1 MAGSLVLGLEAG
13 CGIEQLSHVGSHQKQ
28 LFSEGEVQI
37 AKDFE
42 YQASVILEE
51 CIQTYSILQ
60 SVTWL
65 HNVHAKWA
73 LPFLFYST
81 DVELAFTLIISNSS
95 RKLTLGNARVIQN
108 RLG

>member
-1 MAGSLVLGLEAG
+1 MAGSLVLGLEVG
-13 CGIEQLSHVGSHQKQ
+13 HGTEQLSHVGSHPKQ

-51 CIQTYSILQ
+51 CIQTCSLLQ

-65 HNVHAKWA
+65 YNVHAKRAWTS
-73 LPFLFYST
+73 LFILFYRS
-81 DVELAFTLIISNSS
+81 
-95 RKLTLGNARVIQN
+95 
-108 RLG
+108 